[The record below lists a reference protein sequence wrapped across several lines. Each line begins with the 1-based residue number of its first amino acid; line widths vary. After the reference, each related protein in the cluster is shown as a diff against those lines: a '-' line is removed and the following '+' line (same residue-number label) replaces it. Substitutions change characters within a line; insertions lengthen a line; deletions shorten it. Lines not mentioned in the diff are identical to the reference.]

1 MFVRNTRSR
10 RYLEKYDELE
20 VDEKMTYE
28 YTYPEFLMLY
38 FNAYPAW
45 KKLTDKEKSE
55 FKDFRHFQRHLRVYG
70 IIELAT
76 AVLFFIIFF
85 CVKYMLGL

>member
-10 RYLEKYDELE
+10 RYIEKYDELE

-45 KKLTDKEKSE
+45 KNLRIRKSRNL
-55 FKDFRHFQRHLRVYG
+55 KILDISSG
-70 IIELAT
+70 I
-76 AVLFFIIFF
+76 
-85 CVKYMLGL
+85 

>member
-10 RYLEKYDELE
+10 RYIEKYDELE

-85 CVKYMLGL
+85 GVKYVLGL